1 MLEYTEEE
9 LMISD
14 SNNPLIG
21 LTRAAA
27 FVCLAGAVATF
38 KLLID
43 ARQALSRGSRQAS
56 IAEHS
61 AELEAQKERRAA

>member
-38 KLLID
+38 KLLLD
-43 ARQALSRGSRQAS
+43 ARQALRKPRQAS